1 MISTLRQHVSF
12 FHWIYLFQMK
22 DCFLVLD
29 FLEDCS
35 LKRITILG
43 HLLYLNCEVL
53 LSMENNNLSGFDVKK
68 LHSIM
73 NNPILIWTYTWCLK
87 YRIRKLKINGEENR
101 EIVFFFKGYFDIQ
114 NIWGQ
119 SWNISL
125 TSKEL
130 RNLCILCSS
139 YIVRNLFH
147 SKEESCLK

>member
-1 MISTLRQHVSF
+1 
-12 FHWIYLFQMK
+12 MK

-73 NNPILIWTYTWCLK
+73 NNPILI
-87 YRIRKLKINGEENR
+87 
-101 EIVFFFKGYFDIQ
+101 
-114 NIWGQ
+114 
-119 SWNISL
+119 
-125 TSKEL
+125 
-130 RNLCILCSS
+130 
-139 YIVRNLFH
+139 
-147 SKEESCLK
+147 